1 MDISP
6 ETIIILLQS
15 GVPAWVVAS
24 LIAVATTFKL
34 LRRKK

>member
-15 GVPAWVVAS
+15 GVPAWVVAAI
-24 LIAVATTFKL
+24 IAAATTYKL